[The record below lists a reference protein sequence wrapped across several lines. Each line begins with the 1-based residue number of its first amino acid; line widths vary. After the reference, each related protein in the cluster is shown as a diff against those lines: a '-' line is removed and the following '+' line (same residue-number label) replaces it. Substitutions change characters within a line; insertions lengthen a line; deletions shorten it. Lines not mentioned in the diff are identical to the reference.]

1 MTVPHT
7 PDPLAAWRRALTE
20 ADRIFAAT
28 PPLEAPVDG
37 CTHCYPESELHLLG
51 GDPDAVPDDLLGC
64 FMREVPSHWDPDQY
78 SVLWR
83 RLMPRALRHWGPDGE
98 AVDPAAEIGHL
109 GADGAGFAHWPEPER
124 AVTLRAF
131 GALLGIALTDGG
143 AAGDITGLLEGI
155 AHATGD
161 LDPWLAHISG
171 LSGPGTDA
179 GLVRLAFDWATDL
192 LWDEFRFS
200 WWYDGDP
207 RTIATWLPAQRPR
220 VAAFA
225 AAHPGCK
232 TAKDTLA
239 ALDALTADDHSPWL
253 YPRAFDRCLRLL
265 PQPDAR
271 DLAGNAP

>member
-1 MTVPHT
+1 
-7 PDPLAAWRRALTE
+7 
-20 ADRIFAAT
+20 
-28 PPLEAPVDG
+28 
-37 CTHCYPESELHLLG
+37 
-51 GDPDAVPDDLLGC
+51 
-64 FMREVPSHWDPDQY
+64 
-78 SVLWR
+78 
-83 RLMPRALRHWGPDGE
+83 
-98 AVDPAAEIGHL
+98 
-109 GADGAGFAHWPEPER
+109 
-124 AVTLRAF
+124 
-131 GALLGIALTDGG
+131 
-143 AAGDITGLLEGI
+143 
-155 AHATGD
+155 